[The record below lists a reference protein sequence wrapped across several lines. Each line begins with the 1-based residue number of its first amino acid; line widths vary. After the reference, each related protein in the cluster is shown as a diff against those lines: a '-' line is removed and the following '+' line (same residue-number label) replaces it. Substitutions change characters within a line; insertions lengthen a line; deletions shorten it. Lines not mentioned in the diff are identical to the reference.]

1 MNLADVPTT
10 ILHLLLITIVAA
22 VPLAIS
28 LKLATRIIC
37 RFTLPYDE
45 AYNLSLLVF
54 FSSGLIYL
62 FLPSL
67 LTPYVSQ
74 EIMARKNIIIPVLIF
89 FLTAGVYGNAVK
101 TNDKFRLGF
110 WKGVVVALLQ
120 LPIALVLGAVVF
132 VLLMFLKP
140 LLMAL
145 LERGKSLLH

>member
-1 MNLADVPTT
+1 MNLADVPKT
-10 ILHLLLITIVAA
+10 IFHLLLITIVAA

-37 RFTLPYDE
+37 RFKIPYDD

-62 FLPSL
+62 FLPPL
-67 LTPYVSQ
+67 LAPYVPP
-74 EIMARKNIIIPVLIF
+74 EIMARQNIILPILIF
-89 FLTAGVYGNAVK
+89 FLIAGVYDNAVK

-110 WKGVVVALLQ
+110 WRAVIVALLQ
-120 LPIALVLGAVVF
+120 LPMALILGTVVF
-132 VLLMFLKP
+132 VLLLFLKP

-145 LERGKSLLH
+145 LERGKNLLH